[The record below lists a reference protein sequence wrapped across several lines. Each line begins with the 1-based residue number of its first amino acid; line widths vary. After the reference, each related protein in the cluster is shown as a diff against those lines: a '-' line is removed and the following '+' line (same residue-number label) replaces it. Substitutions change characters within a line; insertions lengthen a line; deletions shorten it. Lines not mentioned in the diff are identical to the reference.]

1 MTIIGR
7 RKLLGFALVLTALLG
22 VLGWPFSWVGR
33 SYCSLVCRAVNGLVL
48 NSTDTQRVAQLVPD
62 QRPGFEW
69 EATAVIR
76 NLATGSVASQFHV
89 DIHHLFYLPTVV
101 FVALT
106 LAGRIT
112 WGGKR
117 DVAKLLVGVLLLQLR
132 GTLPFV
138 SLARMAT
145 GAAHD
150 GFVEKLLVLVNESLL
165 APLGMTFALPL
176 LLWFGLFHAT
186 LVRPRKASVIKHGPG

>member
-7 RKLLGFALVLTALLG
+7 RRVLRFALVWTALLG

-33 SYCSLVCRAVNGLVL
+33 SYCSLVCETVNALVL
-48 NSTDTQRVAQLVPD
+48 TSTHTPKFAQLVPD

-69 EATAVIR
+69 EAIAAVR
-76 NLATGSVASQFHV
+76 DQTTKSVVWQFNV
-89 DIHHLFYLPTVV
+89 DVHHLFYLPTSV

-106 LAGRIT
+106 LAGRCT

-117 DVAKLLVGVLLLQLR
+117 LVAKLLLGVLLLQLR
-132 GTLPFV
+132 GMLPFV
-138 SLARMAT
+138 SLERTAT
-145 GAAHD
+145 GVAHD
-150 GFVEKLLVLVNESLL
+150 GLVDMLLVLVNESLL

-176 LLWFGLFHAT
+176 LLWFALFRRS
-186 LVRPRKASVIKHGPG
+186 LIASSAKNGS

>member
-1 MTIIGR
+1 MTIIAR
-7 RKLLGFALVLTALLG
+7 RKLLRFALILTALLG
-22 VLGWPFSWVGR
+22 VLGWPFSWAGR

-48 NSTDTQRVAQLVPD
+48 NSTDTQRLAQLVPD

-69 EATAVIR
+69 EAIATIR
-76 NLATGSVASQFHV
+76 NQPIGSAASQFNV

-106 LAGRIT
+106 LAGKIT

-117 DVAKLLVGVLLLQLR
+117 VVAKLFVGILLFHLR
-132 GTLPFV
+132 GMLPFV
-138 SLARMAT
+138 SLERIAT
-145 GAAHD
+145 GIAHD

-165 APLGMTFALPL
+165 APLAMTFALPL
-176 LLWFGLFHAT
+176 LLWLGLFQAT
-186 LVRPRKASVIKHGPG
+186 LVRPRKASVSKPGPG